1 MLMAYILFGGG
12 CPVRDVKLARKLYKT
27 HTKYSFVD
35 FEHLDEVLR
44 LIVWLEQ
51 VENTH

>member
-1 MLMAYILFGGG
+1 
-12 CPVRDVKLARKLYKT
+12 
-27 HTKYSFVD
+27 VD

>member
-1 MLMAYILFGGG
+1 
-12 CPVRDVKLARKLYKT
+12 
-27 HTKYSFVD
+27 

>member
-1 MLMAYILFGGG
+1 KYANEVGI
-12 CPVRDVKLARKLYKT
+12 PTVRDVKLARKLYKT